1 MLGSVYYAT
10 FCTFLFESA
19 TMSHDDFNDYAK
31 ESEALDT
38 NYVRSPRSPRKRRR
52 VGFMMLVFLFMTSA
66 IATFGWFGYMKYI
79 PSREYQQPSYASA
92 NPIIVGGVLAD
103 QGALI
108 ENGEVKLPLPV
119 LESLFEED
127 KPIHYESATG
137 TIVLTSADKVLRLKT
152 DALTGILNKQPY
164 KLAIAAE
171 ATDGIVYIPTAP
183 IEELYGLKVDYNP
196 ETGIVTLLKEGET
209 VQLAE
214 SAEEKGAAIRTS
226 PSIREPYLLKVALG
240 ESMRVWEDNEGWLL
254 VQTSQGHIGY
264 VRDKDVKLSGSE
276 TVSEV
281 ERADPF
287 VPWKLDGRK
296 INLTWEAVYERRID
310 PAKIGEMPGV
320 NVVSPTWFEL
330 TDGTGTIKGK
340 ADSAYVKWA
349 HDRGYQVWAL
359 FSNGFEPERTTQALA
374 SVESRFV
381 MIQQLLAFAEM
392 YKLQG
397 FNIDFENVYTKD
409 KENLVQFVK
418 ELTPLLHEAGL
429 VVSID
434 VTPKSNS
441 EMWSVFLD
449 RAALGRTVDYMMVM
463 AYDEH
468 WAASPKS
475 GSVASLPWT
484 ENSIARILQEDQVP
498 SNKLILSM
506 PLYTRI
512 WSEKT
517 GTDGKLDVSSKA
529 VGMERVKQIIEEKKL
544 VPVLDAAAGQ
554 HYVEYTEEG
563 VKQRIW
569 IEDDHSMKARVDLV
583 HKYDLAGVATW
594 QRAFQTPS
602 IWNTINEALSK

>member
-1 MLGSVYYAT
+1 M
-10 FCTFLFESA
+10 
-19 TMSHDDFNDYAK
+19 
-31 ESEALDT
+31 DT
-38 NYVRSPRSPRKRRR
+38 NYVRPPRGQRKKRR
-52 VGFMMLVFLFMTSA
+52 VGLIMLVFLFMTSA

-92 NPIIVGGVLAD
+92 SPIIIGGLEAR

-108 ENGEVKLPLPV
+108 DNGEVKLPLPV
-119 LESLFEED
+119 LETLFQED
-127 KPIHYESATG
+127 KPFHYESATG
-137 TIVLTSADKVLRLKT
+137 TIVLTSVDKVLRLKT

-164 KLAIAAE
+164 KLTIAAE
-171 ATDGIVYIPTAP
+171 VTNDIVYIPSAP
-183 IEELYGLKVDYNP
+183 IEELYGLKVDYNAN
-196 ETGIVTLLKEGET
+196 TGIVSLLKEGET

-214 SAEEKGAAIRTS
+214 VLSEKGAAVRTE
-226 PSIREPYLLKVALG
+226 PSIREPYLLKVPQG
-240 ESMRVWEDNEGWLL
+240 ESMRVWEDNGDWLL
-254 VQTSQGHIGY
+254 VQTAEGHIGY
-264 VRDKDVKLSGSE
+264 MRNKDVKLSGTE
-276 TVSEV
+276 TVSEL
-281 ERADPF
+281 EREDPF

-296 INLTWEAVYERRID
+296 INMTWEAVYERRVD
-310 PAKIGEMPGV
+310 PSKIGEMPGV

-330 TDGTGTIKGK
+330 TDGAGTIKGK

-409 KENLVQFVK
+409 KENLVQFMK

-468 WAASPKS
+468 WASSPKS

-484 ENSIARILQEDQVP
+484 ENSIARILQEDGVP
-498 SNKLILSM
+498 ADKLILSM

-517 GTDGKLDVSSKA
+517 GEDGKLEVSSKA
-529 VGMERVKQIIEEKKL
+529 VGMDRVKRIIEEKKL

-554 HYVEYTEEG
+554 NYVEYEEEG
-563 VKQRIW
+563 IKQRIW
-569 IEDDHSMKARVDLV
+569 IEDDYSMKARVDLV
-583 HKYDLAGVATW
+583 HKYNLAGVATW
-594 QRAFQTPS
+594 QRTFQTPS
-602 IWNTINEALSK
+602 IWHTINEGLSK